1 MKKTIK
7 LMLLVSLTGALMTS
21 CVTASYMV
29 TDNPVGKK
37 VGIARMKVFSKD
49 KDISLEKAA
58 QNGGI
63 TKIGTVETRVTNY
76 GIFIGIKTTVTGE

>member
-7 LMLLVSLTGALMTS
+7 MFLLAGLTGTFMTS
-21 CVTASYMV
+21 CVTTNYMV

-37 VGIARMKVFSKD
+37 VGVAKLGLFAKD

-58 QNGGI
+58 KNGGI
-63 TKIGTVETRVTNY
+63 TKIGTVEIKTT
-76 GIFIGIKTTVTGE
+76 IFIFPFIKTTVTGE